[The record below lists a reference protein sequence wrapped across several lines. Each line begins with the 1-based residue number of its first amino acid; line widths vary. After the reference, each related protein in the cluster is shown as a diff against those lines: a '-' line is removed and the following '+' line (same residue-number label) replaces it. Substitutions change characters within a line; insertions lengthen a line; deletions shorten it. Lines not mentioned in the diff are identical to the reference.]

1 MSKNRIVTVAKV
13 KLKEGESFK
22 VHPMHIAAT
31 QPDGSVD
38 LYNLTL
44 SKDEDTSAS
53 YRIAPGAYRITPK
66 AGLSRIGFPDVIY
79 FETEQSAQ
87 LKSLFIKCFRN
98 KIEVFK
104 RANIIPKRGILIG
117 SPPGAGKSSCINHLC
132 KQIVAESPDSCVL
145 YMDSSDI
152 SIELLYKM
160 FREATESSSVKFII
174 LVIEDIGGTKLQERA
189 ERIDCDLLNFLDGAP
204 GVFNIPTLIIGTTN
218 YMDELSSTLTE
229 RPGRFDDKIIVQP
242 PDDKACRILANQYS
256 EVISHR
262 TLTETECDHIIGK
275 GFTPA
280 YIKEIVLRAEL
291 YEISIAE
298 SAKQLGEQR
307 KQAQKGTHMTK
318 EQGEAGFKI
327 DPNKESEDDLFG
339 DSENP
344 IGFGY

>member
-1 MSKNRIVTVAKV
+1 MAKVSKV
-13 KLKEGESFK
+13 KLQDGESFK
-22 VHPMHIAAT
+22 IHPLHIAAT

-38 LYNLTL
+38 LYNMTL
-44 SKDEDTSAS
+44 SQEEESSS
-53 YRIAPGAYRITPK
+53 YKIAPGAFRITPK
-66 AGLSRIGFPDVIY
+66 AGLQKIDFPDVTY
-79 FETEQSAQ
+79 FETEQSVQ
-87 LKSLFIKCFRN
+87 LKNLFIKCFRN
-98 KIEVFK
+98 KIDVFK

-117 SPPGAGKSSCINHLC
+117 SPPGAGKSSCINHLS
-132 KQIVAESPDSCVL
+132 KEIIQESPNSCVL
-145 YMDSSDI
+145 YMDSTDI

-160 FREATESSSVKFII
+160 FREATEDSKVKFII

-218 YMDELSSTLTE
+218 YLDELSSTLTE
-229 RPGRFDDKIIVQP
+229 RPGRFDDKIVVQP
-242 PDDKACRILANQYS
+242 PNDKACKILANQYS
-256 EVISHR
+256 QVISNR
-262 TLTETECDHIIGK
+262 ALTEDECGEIIGK

-291 YEISIAE
+291 YEISIAD

-327 DPNKESEDDLFG
+327 DPSKSPDDFEDDDLFN
-339 DSENP
+339 DNLKS
-344 IGFGY
+344 IGFGN